1 MNFLLTDRP
10 GHFGALVKR
19 PELYQN
25 SRYTLYLYH
34 PVTSY
39 GPYLRPVCPSKVYF
53 VITSFLC
60 AISTRNL

>member
-19 PELYQN
+19 PELYQK
-25 SRYTLYLYH
+25 SRYLYH